1 MMDSGLFFADSNRQA
16 QKATKNPSK
25 KLGIYLFTL
34 FSLAAI
40 LYGLYQRDN
49 SYLSAEEGWGY
60 ILGIVGGGAMLLLGL
75 YPLRKNLRF
84 MHHWGPMHVWFK
96 LHMMLGI
103 IGPILVLYHCNFS
116 LGSTNSNLA
125 LYSMLI
131 VACSGLIGR
140 YFFTKVHYGLYGQ
153 KVTLKGMRDKLK
165 ISKGNLGQ
173 QISLSP
179 KVTLLIKKY
188 ERLMLKP
195 QNFFIQFSF
204 LPLTFLRSKW
214 LCWRI
219 KHKLKSDLKKQA
231 RKNNWDIEMLQNF
244 INEAVLNLH
253 EYFSCVKKTSQLSMF
268 AKLFSI
274 WHMLHL
280 PLFFML
286 ITMGIIHVVVVHMY

>member
-1 MMDSGLFFADSNRQA
+1 MMDSGLILANTNRQA
-16 QKATKNPSK
+16 KEAPQIPRT

-34 FSLAAI
+34 ISLAAI

-60 ILGIVGGGAMLLLGL
+60 LLGIIGGGAMLLLGL
-75 YPLRKNLRF
+75 YPLRKNLRL

-125 LYSMLI
+125 LYSMLV

-140 YFFTKVHYGLYGQ
+140 YFFAKTHYGLYGQ
-153 KVTLKGMRDKLK
+153 KATLKDMRENLK

-188 ERLMLKP
+188 EHLMLRP
-195 QNFFIQFSF
+195 QNFFIQFFF

-214 LCWRI
+214 LYWRI

-231 RKNNWDIEMLQNF
+231 SKNKWDIEMLNNF
-244 INEAVLNLH
+244 INEVAINLRD
-253 EYFSCVKKTSQLSMF
+253 YFSCVKKTSQLAMF